1 MYLRQYYLTLCI
13 RWLTLRELFSI
24 VPETVSFDS
33 VYQVINFETIIFYC
47 TWDSIIWL
55 CVSGDQLWENCFLL
69 YLRQYYL
76 TLCIRWLTLR
86 ELFSIVPETVLFDS
100 VYQVINFERIIFYCT
115 WDSIIWLCVSG
126 DQLWENCFLLYLRQ
140 YYLTLCIRW
149 STLRQLFSIVPETVL
164 FDSVYQVINFE
175 TIIFY
180 CTWDSIIWLCV
191 SGDQL
196 WENCFLLYL
205 RQYHL
210 TLCIRWST
218 LRQLFSIVP
227 ETVLFDSV
235 YQVINFETIIF
246 YCTWDSIIWLCV
258 SGDQL
263 WENCFSIVPETV
275 SFDSVYQV
283 INFEKTVFLLYL
295 RQYYLTLCIR
305 WSTLRKL
312 FFYCTWDSIIWL
324 CVSGDQLWENCFSI
338 VPETVLFDSVYQVIN
353 FEKTVFSC
361 TWDSIIWLCVSGD
374 QLWENCF
381 YIVPET
387 VLFDSVYQVINFE
400 KTVFILYLRQY
411 YLTLCIRWST
421 LRKLFLYCTWDSIIW
436 LCVSGDQLWENCF
449 YIVPETVLFDS
460 VYQVINFEKTVF
472 ILYLRQYYLTLCIR
486 WSTLRQ
492 LFSIVPE
499 TVLFDSV
506 YQVMNFEKTVFSCTW
521 DSIIWLCVSG
531 DELWEN
537 CFLLYLRQYYLT
549 LCIRWWTCRMRCEPS
564 MWRPWAWGWTHRPQA
579 RPSWTVSW
587 THLDPVGLS
596 LDLNVQRSRD
606 VPLRRLESV

>member
-1 MYLRQYYLTLCI
+1 MRK
-13 RWLTLRELFSI
+13 LFSI
-24 VPETVSFDS
+24 VPETVLFDS
-33 VYQVINFETIIFYC
+33 
-47 TWDSIIWL
+47 
-55 CVSGDQLWENCFLL
+55 VSGDQLWDNYFLL

-76 TLCIRWLTLR
+76 TLCIRWSTLR
-86 ELFSIVPETVLFDS
+86 KLFSIVPETVLFDS
-100 VYQVINFERIIFYCT
+100 VYQVINFEKTVFYCT

-175 TIIFY
+175 KT
-180 CTWDSIIWLCV
+180 V
-191 SGDQL
+191 
-196 WENCFLLYL
+196 FLLYL
-205 RQYHL
+205 RQYYL

-263 WENCFSIVPETV
+263 WDN
-275 SFDSVYQV
+275 Y
-283 INFEKTVFLLYL
+283 FLLYL

-305 WSTLRKL
+305 WSTLREL
-312 FFYCTWDSIIWL
+312 FS
-324 CVSGDQLWENCFSI
+324 
-338 VPETVLFDSVYQVIN
+338 
-353 FEKTVFSC
+353 
-361 TWDSIIWLCVSGD
+361 
-374 QLWENCF
+374 
-381 YIVPET
+381 IVPET

-421 LRKLFLYCTWDSIIW
+421 LRELFSIVPETVLFDSVYQVINFEKTVFYCTWDSIIW

-449 YIVPETVLFDS
+449 LLYLRQYYLILCIRWSTLRKLFSIVPETVLFDS

-472 ILYLRQYYLTLCIR
+472 YCTWDSIIWLCIRWSTLRKLFSIVPETVLFDSVYQVINFETIIFYCTWDSIIWLCVSGDQLWDNYFLLYLRQYYLTLCIR
-486 WSTLRQ
+486 WSTLRE
-492 LFSIVPE
+492 LFSLVPE

-506 YQVMNFEKTVFSCTW
+506 YQVINFKKLFFYCTW

-531 DELWEN
+531 D
-537 CFLLYLRQYYLT
+537 
-549 LCIRWWTCRMRCEPS
+549 
-564 MWRPWAWGWTHRPQA
+564 
-579 RPSWTVSW
+579 
-587 THLDPVGLS
+587 
-596 LDLNVQRSRD
+596 
-606 VPLRRLESV
+606 

>member
-13 RWLTLRELFSI
+13 RWSTLRQLFSI
-24 VPETVSFDS
+24 VPETVLFDSVSGDQLWDNYFLLYLRQYYLTLCIRWSTLRELFSLVPETVLFDS
-33 VYQVINFETIIFYC
+33 VYQVINFEKTVFYC

-55 CVSGDQLWENCFLL
+55 CVSGDQLWDNYFLL

-76 TLCIRWLTLR
+76 TLCIRWSTLR
-86 ELFSIVPETVLFDS
+86 ELFSIVPETVLFDSVYQVINFETIIFYCIERQYYLTLCIRWSTLRQLFSIVPETVLFDS

-126 DQLWENCFLLYLRQ
+126 DQLWDNYFLLYLRQ

-196 WENCFLLYL
+196 WDNYFLLYL
-205 RQYHL
+205 RQYYL

-218 LRQLFSIVP
+218 LRELFSSVP

-246 YCTWDSIIWLCV
+246 YCMRQYYLTLCIRWSTLRQLFSIVWDSIIWLCV

-263 WENCFSIVPETV
+263 WEN
-275 SFDSVYQV
+275 Y
-283 INFEKTVFLLYL
+283 FLLYL

-305 WSTLRKL
+305 WS
-312 FFYCTWDSIIWL
+312 FSCTWDSIIWL
-324 CVSGDQLWENCFSI
+324 CVSGDLSL
-338 VPETVLFDSVYQVIN
+338 VPETVLFDSVYQVI
-353 FEKTVFSC
+353 FLLYLRQYYLTLCIRWSFSC

-374 QLWENCF
+374 QLWENYF
-381 YIVPET
+381 
-387 VLFDSVYQVINFE
+387 L
-400 KTVFILYLRQY
+400 LYLRQY

-421 LRKLFLYCTWDSIIW
+421 
-436 LCVSGDQLWENCF
+436 
-449 YIVPETVLFDS
+449 
-460 VYQVINFEKTVF
+460 
-472 ILYLRQYYLTLCIR
+472 
-486 WSTLRQ
+486 
-492 LFSIVPE
+492 
-499 TVLFDSV
+499 
-506 YQVMNFEKTVFSCTW
+506 
-521 DSIIWLCVSG
+521 
-531 DELWEN
+531 
-537 CFLLYLRQYYLT
+537 
-549 LCIRWWTCRMRCEPS
+549 CRMRWEPS

-606 VPLRRLESV
+606 VSRRCLESVCPACGLPGQLMMWWSR